1 MSSRRELAR
10 QMLQINSLFGSLSEQ
25 ESKRLLQ
32 AKDLRINEY
41 AKNAVIYLQNERC
54 GTLDAILQ
62 GSVIVQSIDEQG
74 NVLTVSEFWAGDL
87 IGVNLLFSQ
96 RNFYPMTI
104 TAKAA
109 TTILHVGK
117 ATITELCMTNQD
129 FWLGLLLH
137 LSDRS
142 VLLTD
147 KIKLI
152 SAKTIRQLITEFLA
166 YEYRRQ
172 GSSLLIKLD
181 MSKKELAER
190 FGIPRTS
197 LSRELQKMRRDGLLE
212 YDRDSIL
219 IKDALWQGQNP

>member
-1 MSSRRELAR
+1 MPQRSNLAR
-10 QMLQINSLFGSLSEQ
+10 QILQINSLFSNLSEQ
-25 ESKRLLQ
+25 ETDWLMIAR
-32 AKDLRINEY
+32 DLSIKEY
-41 AKNAVIYLQNERC
+41 GKGAVIYLQNERC
-54 GTLDAILQ
+54 DTLDVILR
-62 GSVIVQSIDEQG
+62 GSVIIQSIDEQG
-74 NVLTVSEFWAGDL
+74 NVLTMSEFGPGDL

-104 TAKAA
+104 TAKANA
-109 TTILHVGK
+109 VILHIGK
-117 ATITELCMTNQD
+117 ATMTALSMQNQD
-129 FWLGLLLH
+129 FLLGLLQY

-152 SAKTIRQLITEFLA
+152 SSKTIRQLITEFLA
-166 YEYRRQ
+166 YEYRQQ
-172 GSSLLIKLD
+172 GSLLIKLNI
-181 MSKKELAER
+181 SKKELAER

-219 IKDALWQGQNP
+219 IKAKLWEGRNA

>member
-1 MSSRRELAR
+1 MPSKIQLAR
-10 QMLQINSLFGSLSEQ
+10 EVLEINNLFCSLSKQ
-25 ESKRLLQ
+25 ETDRLMQ

-41 AKNAVIYLQNERC
+41 HKSTVVYLQNERC
-54 GTLDAILQ
+54 DTLDIILQ
-62 GSVIVQSIDEQG
+62 GRVIVQSIDEQG
-74 NVLTVSEFWAGDL
+74 NLLTITKFGAGDL

-104 TAKAA
+104 TAKTSAVV
-109 TTILHVGK
+109 LHVGK
-117 ATITELCMTNQD
+117 AAITELCMVNQD
-129 FWLGLLLH
+129 FLLSLLQY

-152 SAKTIRQLITEFLA
+152 AAKTIRQLITEFLA
-166 YEYRRQ
+166 YEYRQ
-172 GSSLLIKLD
+172 QKSSLIKLEI
-181 MSKKELAER
+181 SKKELAER

-212 YDRDSIL
+212 FDRDSIL
-219 IKDALWQGQNP
+219 IKEELWKGRV